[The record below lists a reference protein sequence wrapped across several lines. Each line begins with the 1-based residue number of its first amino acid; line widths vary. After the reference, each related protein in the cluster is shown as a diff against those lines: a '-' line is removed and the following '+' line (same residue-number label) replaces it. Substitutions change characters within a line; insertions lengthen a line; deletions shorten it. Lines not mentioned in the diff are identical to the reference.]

1 MTMNLQ
7 ERDLLNQLLKQLA
20 DVKLTE
26 KDAEAETLIREV
38 ASKQPDATY
47 LLAQRVLLLEHALN
61 VAKARN
67 DELQTQIQANQ
78 SSQKSGFLGN
88 DPWAQQTGNT
98 SRQAPQYAAQ
108 PQPQPSGGIF
118 GGGSGFLGNVAT
130 TAAGVVAGSFLFQ
143 GIENLMGHH
152 LSGFGQ
158 QSFGEPFAEKT
169 VVNNY
174 YGDDAGQ
181 LASIDN
187 NSDAFLANDD
197 SDSYQDDS
205 VDSDWT

>member
-1 MTMNLQ
+1 MNVQ

-20 DVKLTE
+20 EVKLTE
-26 KDAEAETLIREV
+26 KDAEAETLIRDV
-38 ASKQPDATY
+38 ATKQPDATY

-61 VAKARN
+61 VAKVRN
-67 DELQTQIQANQ
+67 DELQAQLQTNQ
-78 SSQKSGFLGN
+78 SGQKGGFLGN
-88 DPWAQQTGNT
+88 DPWAQQAVN
-98 SRQAPQYAAQ
+98 SNRQAPQYVAQ
-108 PQPQPSGGIF
+108 PQPQTQPAGGIF

-143 GIENLMGHH
+143 GIENMMGHH
-152 LSGFGQ
+152 SSGFGQ
-158 QSFGEPFAEKT
+158 QSFGEPFAENT

-181 LASIDN
+181 LASNDN
-187 NSDAFLANDD
+187 DSDAFLANDD

>member
-1 MTMNLQ
+1 MNVQ

-20 DVKLTE
+20 EVKLTE
-26 KDAEAETLIREV
+26 KDAEAETLIRDV
-38 ASKQPDATY
+38 ATKQPDSTY

-61 VAKARN
+61 VGKARN
-67 DELQTQIQANQ
+67 DELQAQLQTNQ
-78 SSQKSGFLGN
+78 SGQKGGFLGN
-88 DPWAQQTGNT
+88 DPWAQQAVNT
-98 SRQAPQYAAQ
+98 NRQAPQYAAQ
-108 PQPQPSGGIF
+108 LQPQPSGGIF

-130 TAAGVVAGSFLFQ
+130 TAAGVVAGSFLYQ

-152 LSGFGQ
+152 SSGFGQ
-158 QSFGEPFAEKT
+158 QSIGEPIAEKT

-181 LASIDN
+181 LASNDN
-187 NSDAFLANDD
+187 DSDAFLANDD

>member
-1 MTMNLQ
+1 MNVQ

-20 DVKLTE
+20 EVKLTE
-26 KDAEAETLIREV
+26 KDEEAETLIRDV
-38 ASKQPDATY
+38 ATKQPDATY

-67 DELQTQIQANQ
+67 DELQAQLQTNQ
-78 SSQKSGFLGN
+78 SGQKGGFLGN
-88 DPWAQQTGNT
+88 GPWAQQAGNT
-98 SRQAPQYAAQ
+98 SRQPPQYVAQ
-108 PQPQPSGGIF
+108 PQTQPSGGIF

-130 TAAGVVAGSFLFQ
+130 TAAGVVAGSFLYQ

-152 LSGFGQ
+152 SYGFGQ

-181 LASIDN
+181 LASNDN
-187 NSDAFLANDD
+187 NPDAFLANDD

>member
-1 MTMNLQ
+1 MNLQ
-7 ERDLLNQLLKQLA
+7 ERDLLNQLLKQLVE
-20 DVKLTE
+20 VKLTE
-26 KDAEAETLIREV
+26 KDAEAEMLIREV
-38 ASKQPDATY
+38 ASRQPDATY

-67 DELQTQIQANQ
+67 DELQAQLQTNQ
-78 SSQKSGFLGN
+78 SGQKGGFLGN
-88 DPWAQQTGNT
+88 DPWAQQAVNAN
-98 SRQAPQYAAQ
+98 RQAPQYAAQ
-108 PQPQPSGGIF
+108 PQTQPSGGIF

-130 TAAGVVAGSFLFQ
+130 TAAGVVAGSFLYQ

-152 LSGFGQ
+152 SSGFGQ

-181 LASIDN
+181 IASNDTESDDYLAS
-187 NSDAFLANDD
+187 DD
-197 SDSYQDDS
+197 TDSYQDDS

>member
-1 MTMNLQ
+1 MNVQ

-20 DVKLTE
+20 EVKLTE

-61 VAKARN
+61 VTKARN
-67 DELQTQIQANQ
+67 DELQTQLQSNQ

-88 DPWAQQTGNT
+88 DPWAQQTGNAG
-98 SRQAPQYAAQ
+98 RQAPQSASQ
-108 PQPQPSGGIF
+108 PQPQTSGGIF

-152 LSGFGQ
+152 SLGFGQ
-158 QSFGEPFAEKT
+158 QAFAEPFAENT

-181 LASIDN
+181 LADNDN
-187 NSDAFLANDD
+187 NADTFLANDD
-197 SDSYQDDS
+197 FDSFQDDS
-205 VDSDWT
+205 VNSDWT

>member
-1 MTMNLQ
+1 MNLQ
-7 ERDLLNQLLKQLA
+7 ERDLLNQLLKQLVE
-20 DVKLTE
+20 VKLTE
-26 KDAEAETLIREV
+26 KDAEAEMLIREV
-38 ASKQPDATY
+38 ASRQPDATY

-67 DELQTQIQANQ
+67 DELQAQLQTNQ
-78 SSQKSGFLGN
+78 SGQKGGFLGN
-88 DPWAQQTGNT
+88 DPWAQQAVNAN
-98 SRQAPQYAAQ
+98 RQAPQYAAQ
-108 PQPQPSGGIF
+108 PQTQPSGGIF

-130 TAAGVVAGSFLFQ
+130 TAAGVVAGSFLYQ

-152 LSGFGQ
+152 SSGFGQ

-174 YGDDAGQ
+174 YGVDAGQ
-181 LASIDN
+181 LASNDN
-187 NSDAFLANDD
+187 DSDAFLANDD

>member
-1 MTMNLQ
+1 MNVQ

-20 DVKLTE
+20 EVKITE
-26 KDAEAETLIREV
+26 KDAEAETLIREA

-47 LLAQRVLLLEHALN
+47 LLTQRVLLLEHALN
-61 VAKARN
+61 VAKAQN
-67 DELQTQIQANQ
+67 DELQAQLHNNNA
-78 SSQKSGFLGN
+78 SQKSGFLSN

-98 SRQAPQYAAQ
+98 SRQAPHYAAQ
-108 PQPQPSGGIF
+108 PQPQTSGSVF
-118 GGGSGFLGNVAT
+118 GGGSSFLGNMAT

-152 LSGFGQ
+152 SLGFGQ
-158 QSFGEPFAEKT
+158 QSFAEPLAEKT

-181 LASIDN
+181 LADNDN
-187 NSDAFLANDD
+187 NSDTFLANDD
-197 SDSYQDDS
+197 FDSYQDDS
-205 VDSDWT
+205 VNSDWT

>member
-1 MTMNLQ
+1 MNVQ

-20 DVKLTE
+20 EVKLTE

-67 DELQTQIQANQ
+67 DELQAQLQTNQ
-78 SSQKSGFLGN
+78 SGQKGGFLGN
-88 DPWAQQTGNT
+88 DPWAQQAVNT
-98 SRQAPQYAAQ
+98 NRQAPQYAAQ

-152 LSGFGQ
+152 SSGFGQ
-158 QSFGEPFAEKT
+158 QSFAEKT

-181 LASIDN
+181 LASNDN